1 MRTVV
6 LTIGTLVAALAA
18 TIPLSASEADWQ
30 ASCCYCLA
38 AQTNDSTL
46 PRCEA
51 ATELTCQIML
61 PDPDDCESI
70 PVPIG
75 GGPNV
80 TPPGNGGGYG
90 PGGGP
95 CCTTCYCFYNFG
107 VVREIT
113 WQEYMAQA
121 APANGAEIERLAKQA
136 YDYAQRQSVLG
147 KQESAHVFFGAAAE
161 LYRDTISRELS
172 KGGGV
177 DYGRQLLKPLNPQ
190 PVSLGKSHGT
200 KEALIRISPGIFGD
214 LDPHAVADAVATM
227 NLKPGKLTRLFH
239 DYHSSLSR
247 SVQSWHSVNEMSI
260 ARGVLEASVW
270 GSQIGENG
278 PYRSLHFQA
287 MGSAL
292 FRLNRFSD
300 AARAYASAWQ
310 GGLQS
315 SNVLE
320 SYRYSKSL
328 AENRA
333 LQMPQELLKK
343 EIDAAPDLDRAAL
356 YRLLVEVTQQ

>member
-6 LTIGTLVAALAA
+6 LAIGTLVAALAA

-38 AQTNDSTL
+38 AQTSDSTL

-51 ATELTCQIML
+51 ATELTCRIML
-61 PDPDDCESI
+61 PDPDDCEST

-75 GGPNV
+75 GGPSV
-80 TPPGNGGGYG
+80 TPPGTGGGNG

-107 VVREIT
+107 AVREIT
-113 WQEYMAQA
+113 LQEYMAQA
-121 APANGAEIERLAKQA
+121 APANGVEIERLAKQA

-161 LYRDTISRELS
+161 LYRDTISRELL
-172 KGGGV
+172 KEGGV
-177 DYGRQLLKPLNPQ
+177 DYGRRLLRPLNPQ
-190 PVSLGKSHGT
+190 PVSPGKAHGT
-200 KEALIRISPGIFGD
+200 KEALTRILPGFFGD
-214 LDPHAVADAVATM
+214 LDPRAVADAVATM
-227 NLKPGKLTRLFH
+227 ELQPGTLTRLFH

-247 SVQSWHSVNEMSI
+247 SVQSWPSVNAMSI
-260 ARGVLEASVW
+260 ARSVLEASVW
-270 GSQIGENG
+270 GSQIGEYG

-292 FRLNRFSD
+292 VRLNRFSD

-333 LQMPQELLKK
+333 LQMSPELLKQ
-343 EIDAAPDLDRAAL
+343 EIDAAPVLDGAAL
-356 YRLLVEVTQQ
+356 HRLLVDAAQQ